1 MRSSGP
7 IHYSDRSR
15 FAPVDFGAVLQ
26 VSKVHVVTVN
36 TGTHEAV
43 PAAAAEFDPAAHAA
57 SMVGHHYRVDDYYE
71 VGREKVREYARAVQD
86 YHPVHWEEDIARE
99 YGHQGLVAPLTFI
112 SLVGI
117 LAQRK
122 LFEQIVTGY
131 DLSQIMQ
138 TDQILEFHRPIRVGD
153 QLTCDVYLHSFRQ
166 AFGGDIIVTKNI
178 VTAQDDELVL
188 TTYTT
193 LIGRSG
199 GDIDPRMSDAV
210 RNVLMHGLGD
220 EEPTHH
226 APSEL
231 SVGSAV
237 DPVTKQPEPT
247 ISVHALS
254 FDSVSVGDELP
265 ARVARLTRGDL
276 VNYAGVS
283 GDANP
288 IHWSDEVVKLVG
300 LDNVVA
306 HGMLTMGLGGGF
318 VTSWLGD
325 PGAVKEYNVRFTSPV
340 YVGSDVPAEVE
351 YTGKVKSVDPQ
362 TRTAVVAITAKS
374 AGKKIFGRA
383 TATVQLS

>member
-1 MRSSGP
+1 MT
-7 IHYSDRSR
+7 IN
-15 FAPVDFGAVLQ
+15 
-26 VSKVHVVTVN
+26 T
-36 TGTHEAV
+36 TGTEEVQASV
-43 PAAAAEFDPAAHAA
+43 EFDAAAHAA
-57 SMVGHHYRVDDYYE
+57 AMVGHHYRVDDYYE

-86 YHPVHWEEDIARE
+86 YHPVHWEEDTAHE
-99 YGHQGLVAPLTFI
+99 FGYEGLVAPLTFI

-138 TDQILEFHRPIRVGD
+138 TDQILEFHRPIKVGD

-166 AFGGDIIVTKNI
+166 AFGGDIIVTKNV
-178 VTAQDDELVL
+178 VTDQHDELVL

-199 GDIDPRMSDAV
+199 GDIDPNLQGAV
-210 RNVLMHGLGD
+210 RGVLMHGVGD
-220 EEPTHH
+220 GEMPDHR
-226 APSEL
+226 PRSL
-231 SVGSAV
+231 AV
-237 DPVTKQPEPT
+237 DGSVAPARAPRIEP
-247 ISVHALS
+247 SKHALR
-254 FDSVSVGDELP
+254 FEDIAAGDELP
-265 ARVARLTRGDL
+265 ARVVRLTRGDL

-300 LDNVVA
+300 LENVVA

-340 YVGSDVPAEVE
+340 YVGTEDAAAIE
-351 YTGKVKSVDPQ
+351 YTGKVKSVDPE
-362 TRTAVVAITAKS
+362 TRTAVIAMVAKS
-374 AGKKIFGRA
+374 AGRKIFGRA
-383 TATVQLS
+383 TATVQLA

>member
-1 MRSSGP
+1 M
-7 IHYSDRSR
+7 
-15 FAPVDFGAVLQ
+15 
-26 VSKVHVVTVN
+26 N
-36 TGTHEAV
+36 TGTDEAV
-43 PAAAAEFDPAAHAA
+43 QAGEALDPAAHAA
-57 SMVGHHYRVDDYYE
+57 AMVGHHYRVDDYYE

-86 YHPVHWEEDIARE
+86 YHPVHWDEDVAQE
-99 YGHQGLVAPLTFI
+99 YGYDNLLAPVTFI

-122 LFEQIVTGY
+122 LFEQVVTGY

-138 TDQILEFHRPIRVGD
+138 TDQILEFHRPIKVGD

-178 VTAQDDELVL
+178 VTAQNDELVL

-193 LIGRSG
+193 LVGRSG
-199 GDIDPRMSDAV
+199 GDIDPNLTAAV
-210 RNVLMHGLGD
+210 RNVLMHGIG
-220 EEPTHH
+220 EEAPAH
-226 APSEL
+226 APR
-231 SVGSAV
+231 SAPPAV
-237 DPVTKQPEPT
+237 EVPAPVPPAAEGLRTK
-247 ISVHALS
+247 HAIR
-254 FDSVSVGDELP
+254 FEDVSVGDELP
-265 ARVARLTRGDL
+265 PRTVRLTRGDL

-300 LDNVVA
+300 LDDVVA

-340 YVGSDVPAEVE
+340 YVGTDEAAEVE
-351 YTGKVKSVDPQ
+351 YTGKVKSVDPEAK
-362 TRTAVVAITAKS
+362 TAVVAIVAKS

-383 TATVQLS
+383 TATVQLA

>member
-1 MRSSGP
+1 MT
-7 IHYSDRSR
+7 I
-15 FAPVDFGAVLQ
+15 
-26 VSKVHVVTVN
+26 N
-36 TGTHEAV
+36 TGTDEAV
-43 PAAAAEFDPAAHAA
+43 ATDEGLDPAAHAA
-57 SMVGHHYRVDDYYE
+57 AMVGHHYRVDDYYE

-86 YHPVHWEEDIARE
+86 YHPVHWDEDAAQE
-99 YGHQGLVAPLTFI
+99 YGYDSLLAPLTFI

-138 TDQILEFHRPIRVGD
+138 TDQILEFHRPIKVGD
-153 QLTCDVYLHSFRQ
+153 QLVCDVYLHSFRQ

-178 VTAQDDELVL
+178 VTVQNEVVL

-199 GDIDPRMSDAV
+199 GDIDPNLQGAV
-210 RNVLMHGLGD
+210 RNVLMHGIGED
-220 EEPTHH
+220 
-226 APSEL
+226 APSHHPRAE
-231 SVGSAV
+231 AAT
-237 DPVTKQPEPT
+237 DAIAAPVPVVPSIVPSK
-247 ISVHALS
+247 HAIN
-254 FDSVSVGDELP
+254 FEDIAVGDELP
-265 ARVARLTRGDL
+265 PRIVRLTRGDL

-340 YVGSDVPAEVE
+340 YVGSEEPAEVE
-351 YTGKVKSVDPQ
+351 FTGKVKSVDPE
-362 TRTAVVAITAKS
+362 TRTAVVAIVAKS

-383 TATVQLS
+383 TATVQLA

>member
-1 MRSSGP
+1 MT
-7 IHYSDRSR
+7 I
-15 FAPVDFGAVLQ
+15 
-26 VSKVHVVTVN
+26 N
-36 TGTHEAV
+36 TGTDEAV
-43 PAAAAEFDPAAHAA
+43 QAVETFDPAAHAA

-86 YHPVHWEEDIARE
+86 YHPVHWDEDLAQE
-99 YGHQGLVAPLTFI
+99 YGYDGLLAPLTFI

-131 DLSQIMQ
+131 DLSQILQ
-138 TDQILEFHRPIRVGD
+138 TDQILEFHRPIKVGD
-153 QLTCDVYLHSFRQ
+153 QLVCDVYLHSFRQ

-178 VTAQDDELVL
+178 VTAQNDELVL

-199 GDIDPRMSDAV
+199 GDIDPNLNDTV
-210 RNVLMHGLGD
+210 RNVLMHGIGED
-220 EEPTHH
+220 APDHKPRANVVAAPVQPATVPEITPSKH
-226 APSEL
+226 A
-231 SVGSAV
+231 
-237 DPVTKQPEPT
+237 
-247 ISVHALS
+247 IS
-254 FDSVSVGDELP
+254 FDDVTVGDELP
-265 ARVARLTRGDL
+265 ARIVRLTRGDL

-288 IHWSDEVVKLVG
+288 IHWSDEVIKLVG

-340 YVGSDVPAEVE
+340 YVGTDEAAEIE
-351 YTGKVKSVDPQ
+351 YTGKVKSVDPE
-362 TRTAVVAITAKS
+362 TRTAVVAIVAKS
-374 AGKKIFGRA
+374 AGRKIFGRA
-383 TATVQLS
+383 TATVQLA

>member
-1 MRSSGP
+1 M
-7 IHYSDRSR
+7 
-15 FAPVDFGAVLQ
+15 
-26 VSKVHVVTVN
+26 N
-36 TGTHEAV
+36 TGTAEAV
-43 PAAAAEFDPAAHAA
+43 QADEAQFDPAAHAA
-57 SMVGHHYRVDDYYE
+57 AMVGHHYRVDDYYE

-86 YHPVHWEEDIARE
+86 YHPVHWDEDAAQS
-99 YGHQGLVAPLTFI
+99 YGHDGLVAPLTFI

-178 VTAQDDELVL
+178 VTAQNDELVL

-199 GDIDPRMSDAV
+199 GDIDPNLTGAV
-210 RNVLMHGLGD
+210 RNVLMHGIGED
-220 EEPTHH
+220 APDHRPRAQSIPTE
-226 APSEL
+226 APVAVAEIPTVEASERARAFETVE
-231 SVGSAV
+231 VG
-237 DPVTKQPEPT
+237 E
-247 ISVHALS
+247 
-254 FDSVSVGDELP
+254 ELP
-265 ARVARLTRGDL
+265 ARVVRLTRGDL

-288 IHWSDEVVKLVG
+288 IHWSDDVVGLVG
-300 LDNVVA
+300 LDDVVA

-340 YVGSDVPAEVE
+340 YVGSEEAAEVE
-351 YTGKVKSVDPQ
+351 FTGKVKSVDAE
-362 TRTAVVAITAKS
+362 TRTAVVAIVAKS
-374 AGKKIFGRA
+374 GGKKIFGRA